1 MGRWVIQG
9 LILSRI
15 KMWIQCRYKPS
26 PGVLGLKTSFGST
39 GFKWLIN
46 IQVQNPSFNFQK
58 HNLIFSKI
66 IRWISSKIVKSQKN
80 TWHWGLGYRNYIW
93 ATWAQEIYWAISS
106 ECQLQFPWTRPHFLK
121 SYNMNPVKWW
131 NVKKKFDLGV
141 WV

>member
-1 MGRWVIQG
+1 MLCSLAWKIFLDLTV
-9 LILSRI
+9 LTF
-15 KMWIQCRYKPS
+15 
-26 PGVLGLKTSFGST
+26 GVLKLG
-39 GFKWLIN
+39 
-46 IQVQNPSFNFQK
+46 QVRNPSFNFQK

-66 IRWISSKIVKSQKN
+66 IRWISSKIVKSQKI

-141 WV
+141 WGLETAFRPLGLRRHIKP